1 LCAFD
6 PSQANPLTYLQSI
19 NEQRS
24 HEMRWYEQ
32 RRDLKKTQASR
43 TATSAQAALIL
54 RSLSNGIGNSTNGTS
69 AANENPANIE
79 AANEKELAD
88 FDRKIYDAQVK
99 MEEHIS
105 GQLKALGVPFFGTD
119 PKLVVDDGE
128 EKPQMLPG
136 SAAYSPVV
144 TKSEL
149 MALRRKMVG
158 HLEDLYKD
166 S

>member
-1 LCAFD
+1 
-6 PSQANPLTYLQSI
+6 
-19 NEQRS
+19 
-24 HEMRWYEQ
+24 MRWYEQ